1 MAQWDIEQDDYET
14 VYVSRKDSSHYVI
27 VGTRSGSITR
37 YYNDWAREVY
47 DDLNLALADLVSA

>member
-27 VGTRSGSITR
+27 VGTRSGNITR